1 MAQSE
6 CNRSNNNWNNSIFC
20 MKQSK
25 VTDLINA
32 LFSKYWNGALII
44 LVIIL
49 IYNCITIYLNLS
61 CNLHSAYDEGFFY
74 IILKDPKILSVYTQP
89 LSLGTNIL
97 LFMFPFIEN
106 MDLLGLRQL
115 AYWMKLLGLIIL
127 AISAYIYT
135 KNNSANSV
143 HTEHILVLTICMLI
157 MGIFV
162 LPSEV
167 VNLNDE
173 LLFFSCLMLSFSLLC
188 VSYKHI
194 LCRIFFLVLFG
205 IICVFAILC
214 NAPGGGMLILCCG
227 LFLLLYEGFSW
238 KKIVN
243 VFIPI
248 VVGMC
253 ISVIIVHYKIISI
266 SEIVDFVRISLSQ
279 SSAGGAASHHSFDRI
294 ILVVLFGIRD
304 LIITTILLCGLL
316 YMHKLF
322 VKMRVPKVVSLVLI
336 VILLMICIKWMVKPA
351 IQFANIIA
359 WVTLLFFLYMYETK
373 EKLQYNHIWVILLLF
388 ILPLG
393 ASFGTNSNLLNKS
406 LQNIAPWGVLLYMLY
421 LNTKKLDV
429 QIPRIILTFFVLYVI
444 GTTQSFSTMHMF
456 LSKENGKV
464 NFTSEE
470 PIAKMRLTINQANYY
485 NEVYDVLNNN
495 GYIGGKDTLL
505 GFCFNEMTV
514 VAMNAIPYTNDQ
526 LPEEFLRHDLSNCP
540 PPKYMI
546 LSEWDSVILY
556 EKLATLDWDFP
567 NGYQKYKMRH
577 NADPNS
583 SYTMSQSTVYIR

>member
-1 MAQSE
+1 
-6 CNRSNNNWNNSIFC
+6 
-20 MKQSK
+20 MKHLSVK
-25 VTDLINA
+25 NLTNE
-32 LFSKYWNGALII
+32 LFSKYWIGILIT

-49 IYNCITIYLNLS
+49 IYKCVTIYLDLS

-74 IILKDPKILSVYTQP
+74 IILKDPKILSVFTQP

-106 MDLLGLRQL
+106 MDVLGLRQL
-115 AYWMKLLGLIIL
+115 AYGMKLLGLIIL
-127 AISAYIYT
+127 AVSAYIYT
-135 KNNSANSV
+135 KNNFANSA
-143 HTEHILVLTICMLI
+143 HTENNLVLAICMLI

-188 VSYKHI
+188 VSCQHI

-205 IICVFAILC
+205 VISVLAILC
-214 NAPGGGMLILCCG
+214 NAPGGGMLMLFCG

-238 KKIVN
+238 KKIVDI
-243 VFIPI
+243 FIPI
-248 VVGMC
+248 IVGIC
-253 ISVIIVHYKIISI
+253 ISVVIVHYKIISI
-266 SEIVDFVRISLSQ
+266 SEIIDFVRISLSQ

-316 YMHKLF
+316 YVYKLF
-322 VKMRVPKVVSLVLI
+322 VNMRVPKIVSLILI
-336 VILLMICIKWMVKPA
+336 VVLLTICIKWMVKPS

-359 WVTLLFFLYMYETK
+359 WVTLLFFLYMHEFK
-373 EKLQYNHIWVILLLF
+373 EKLQYNHIWLILLLF

-421 LNTKKLDV
+421 LNIKKLNV
-429 QIPRIILTFFVLYVI
+429 QMPRIMLTCFVLYIFV
-444 GTTQSFSTMHMF
+444 TTQSFSTMHMF
-456 LSKENGKV
+456 LSTENDNV

-485 NEVYDVLNNN
+485 NEVYDVLKNN

-526 LPEEFLRHDLSNCP
+526 LPEEFLRHDLTNSP

-556 EKLATLDWDFP
+556 DKLATLDWDFP

-583 SYTMSQSTVYIR
+583 GYTMTQSTVYIKDK